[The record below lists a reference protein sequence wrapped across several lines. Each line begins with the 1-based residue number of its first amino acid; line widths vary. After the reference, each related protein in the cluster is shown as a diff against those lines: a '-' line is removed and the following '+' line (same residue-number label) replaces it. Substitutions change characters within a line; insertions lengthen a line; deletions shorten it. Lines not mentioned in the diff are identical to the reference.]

1 MADHIHEDSQVIMIL
16 TKEGCDVSGIIRI
29 AEKHSFYLHLL
40 KERNALLDERDYL
53 FGVRLSLSAR
63 VANSA

>member
-16 TKEGCDVSGIIRI
+16 TKEGCDIAGIIRI
-29 AEKHSFYLHLL
+29 ADRHSFHLHLL

-53 FGVRLSLSAR
+53 FGIRLSLAAR